1 MSRYRE
7 MQVFEAVVQAGSLA
21 AAARQ
26 LSLSVATIMRAIS
39 ALEARLNNTLLL
51 RGPR

>member
-1 MSRYRE
+1 MSRYRQ

-26 LSLSVATIMRAIS
+26 LDLSPVAARA
-39 ALEARLNNTLLL
+39 AR
-51 RGPR
+51 RRAEPGG